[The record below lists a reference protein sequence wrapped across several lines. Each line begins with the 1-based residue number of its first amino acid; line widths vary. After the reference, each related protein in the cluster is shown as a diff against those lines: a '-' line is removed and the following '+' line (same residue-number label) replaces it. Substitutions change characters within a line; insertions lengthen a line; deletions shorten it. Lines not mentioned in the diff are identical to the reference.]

1 VQRSNSYIIIFV
13 IILTI
18 VLGGLLSGA
27 NQILKTAQERS
38 VDIDTKKK
46 ILGAVM
52 DISSIKTDSAILVR
66 YDQRVT
72 SIVVDINGNVIP
84 KDSKGNDMVAEKINI
99 QKQYRFKPEE
109 RQYPVFMF
117 MNENDPSKVE
127 SYIFPMW
134 GAGLWDWI
142 SGFVAVKS
150 DLRTVAGVAF
160 DHKTETPGLGA
171 RITEEAVKARYK
183 GKFIFDDSGNLK
195 PVTMVKGENNVDLDE
210 YQVDGM
216 SGATMTAK
224 GVNRMIEGYLKCY
237 EPYIEKI
244 RTGQKVAAN

>member
-1 VQRSNSYIIIFV
+1 MQRSNSYVIIFV

-18 VLGGLLSGA
+18 ILGGLLSGA
-27 NQILKTAQERS
+27 NQLLKESQDKSIEL
-38 VDIDTKKK
+38 DTKKK

-52 DISSIKTDSAILVR
+52 DISKLETGEEILET
-66 YDQRVT
+66 YDLRVK
-72 SIVVDINGNVIP
+72 SIVVDINGNIIT
-84 KDSKGNDMVAEKINI
+84 KDDRGNDVVAEKVNI

-117 MNENDPSKVE
+117 MNGSNPEQVD

-142 SGFVAVKS
+142 SGFVAVKD
-150 DLRTVAGVAF
+150 DLRTIAGVAF

-171 RITEEAVKARYK
+171 RITEEQVKDRFK
-183 GKFIFDDSGNLK
+183 GKYIYDESGELK
-195 PVTMVKGENNVDLDE
+195 PVVMVKGEGNADLTKYE
-210 YQVDGM
+210 VDGL

-224 GVNRMIEGYLKCY
+224 GVNRMIESYLECY
-237 EPYIEKI
+237 EPYIEKVK
-244 RTGQKVAAN
+244 TGQKVAAN

>member
-1 VQRSNSYIIIFV
+1 MQRSNIYVIIFV
-13 IILTI
+13 IILTV

-27 NQILKTAQERS
+27 NQLLKEAQDKS
-38 VDIDTKKK
+38 IDLDTKKK

-52 DISSIKTDSAILVR
+52 DISKLETGQAVLDM
-66 YDQRVT
+66 YDKRVK
-72 SIVVDINGNVIP
+72 SIVVDINGSQITEVG
-84 KDSKGNDMVAEKINI
+84 GNKVVAEKVNI

-117 MNENDPSKVE
+117 MNEQNQELVD

-142 SGFVAVKS
+142 SGFVAVEK
-150 DLRTVAGVAF
+150 DLRTIAGVAF

-171 RITEEAVKARYK
+171 RITEDAVKKRFK
-183 GKFIFDDSGNLK
+183 GKYIFDPSGELK
-195 PVTMVKGENNVDLDE
+195 PVEMVKGEGNSDLSD
-210 YQVDGM
+210 YQVDGL

-224 GVNRMIEGYLKCY
+224 GVNRMIESYLQCY
-237 EPYIEKI
+237 EPYIEKV
-244 RTGQKVAAN
+244 RTGQKVAAK